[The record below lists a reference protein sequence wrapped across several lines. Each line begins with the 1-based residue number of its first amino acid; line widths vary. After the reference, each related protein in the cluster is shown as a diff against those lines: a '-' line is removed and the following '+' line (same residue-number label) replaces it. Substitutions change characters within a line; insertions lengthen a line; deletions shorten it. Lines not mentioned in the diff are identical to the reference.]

1 MVSNSGGSDTKT
13 SNSYITVNPSP
24 AASVSSTDASCN
36 SACDGSG
43 SLIASG
49 GTTPYTYYWN
59 TNPTQNNATSTGLCA
74 GTYNYSVSG
83 ANGCNSTGTVT
94 IAEPSAISLSLTT
107 TDAACGTADGTASV
121 SAAGGS
127 APFSYQWDDP
137 ANQNTSTATGLTAGI
152 YSVTVTDANG
162 CSTSSSISVDNQ
174 GGPSISTTSQ
184 DVICNGDTHG
194 QATVIPTGGTPP
206 YTYSW
211 NTTTPQVTA
220 TATGLAAGTYSIIV
234 TDASGCIVS
243 DFVTIS
249 EPAALNLAM
258 AYTNVSGPSFC
269 DGSATA
275 TVTGGTPPYGYL
287 WDDPLLQA
295 TQTAVGL
302 CIGTYTVMV
311 TDGNGCTSNG
321 SIYVDSLVMGIANPN
336 LENQLTIYPNP
347 TNGNLT
353 IEINGNQ
360 NEATAIE
367 IYSLT
372 GKMITD
378 LKFRY
383 NTSNKITI
391 DLTRQPI
398 GLYFVRI
405 ITQNEIV
412 TKKVTLIGH

>member
-1 MVSNSGGSDTKT
+1 MLIVCGATISLSIILIYQVLPLPTLLWLIFLPTPLPFVKVNQLILQTKAAIVQNSWSWTFQGGSPSSSNSQNLTVTYNTAGTYNVTLMVSNSGGSDTKT

-211 NTTTPQVTA
+211 NTATPQVAA

-258 AYTNVSGPSFC
+258 AYTNVSSPGIC
-269 DGSATA
+269 DGQASAN
-275 TVTGGTPPYGYL
+275 VSGGTPPFAYL
-287 WDDPLLQA
+287 W
-295 TQTAVGL
+295 
-302 CIGTYTVMV
+302 
-311 TDGNGCTSNG
+311 N
-321 SIYVDSLVMGIANPN
+321 DSLSQV
-336 LENQLTIYPNP
+336 T
-347 TNGNLT
+347 
-353 IEINGNQ
+353 
-360 NEATAIE
+360 AT
-367 IYSLT
+367 
-372 GKMITD
+372 
-378 LKFRY
+378 
-383 NTSNKITI
+383 
-391 DLTRQPI
+391 
-398 GLYFVRI
+398 
-405 ITQNEIV
+405 
-412 TKKVTLIGH
+412 